1 MATGLGN
8 GKPDKALKEKQNKLT
23 LMGKVLMRDKHDKHS
38 KRDRVSKATSD
49 YHLETMKTTEEDP
62 DIPDNLDRDAK
73 TGFKGSTESLGKSRI
88 RSSFMDKVR
97 FRDKAEKR
105 KRKERDSLATSQEL
119 ETEDTVAKD
128 NFKGSTE
135 SLGKSKGL
143 SSFMDKV
150 RFRDKSDKQS
160 RKNRDSLATSQEL
173 DTEVPV
179 AKEDFGGS
187 NESLGKR
194 QSSFLDMVRFRDK
207 SDKHNRKERDSKS
220 YSNDLETV
228 TEVVTKE
235 TQDPSDEPFSR
246 QQQHRSSFIDKV
258 LMRDRQ
264 DKVSKKDRESKV
276 TSADLDVVAT
286 TTKYEGEECDVV
298 ATLQSEVPDEER
310 PTVTDKM
317 RLRHEKVARKE
328 REARGRDPVFKS
340 TSMGDLSTVDGTV
353 QLRHPLHDRS
363 SPRKEKNRLSS
374 ASVLK

>member
-1 MATGLGN
+1 
-8 GKPDKALKEKQNKLT
+8 
-23 LMGKVLMRDKHDKHS
+23 
-38 KRDRVSKATSD
+38 
-49 YHLETMKTTEEDP
+49 
-62 DIPDNLDRDAK
+62 
-73 TGFKGSTESLGKSRI
+73 
-88 RSSFMDKVR
+88 MDKVR

-119 ETEDTVAKD
+119 DTENAVAKDNFKGSAESLGKSKGWFRDKADKRKRKERDSLATSQELETDDAVAKD

-150 RFRDKSDKQS
+150 LFRDKSDKQN
-160 RKNRDSLATSQEL
+160 RKNRDSLATSQDL

-179 AKEDFGGS
+179 AKEDFRGS

-228 TEVVTKE
+228 AEVVTKE
-235 TQDPSDEPFSR
+235 AVDPSDEPFSR

-264 DKVSKKDRESKV
+264 DKVSKKERESKAP
-276 TSADLDVVAT
+276 SADLDVVAMA
-286 TTKYEGEECDVV
+286 TKCEGEECDVV

-328 REARGRDPVFKS
+328 REARAASRTHRAQDPVFKS

-353 QLRHPLHDRS
+353 QLRHTLLDRA
-363 SPRKEKNRLSS
+363 SPRKDKNRLSS

>member
-1 MATGLGN
+1 MATGA

-23 LMGKVLMRDKHDKHS
+23 LMGKVLMRDKHNN
-38 KRDRVSKATSD
+38 KRGDRDSKATSSD
-49 YHLETMKTTEEDP
+49 HLETIATTTEDNPE
-62 DIPDNLDRDAK
+62 NLDKDAK
-73 TGFKGSTESLGKSRI
+73 LGFRGSTESLGKSKI

-97 FRDKAEKR
+97 FRDKGEKR
-105 KRKERDSLATSQEL
+105 KRRERDSLATSQEL
-119 ETEDTVAKD
+119 DAEDAVAKD

-143 SSFMDKV
+143 SSLWIKSDSGN
-150 RFRDKSDKQS
+150 KSDKQS
-160 RKNRDSLATSQEL
+160 RKNRDSMATSQDL

-179 AKEDFGGS
+179 AKEDFRGS

-228 TEVVTKE
+228 AEVVTKE

-264 DKVSKKDRESKV
+264 DKVSKKDGNPRYPARTWIRLLWRRDVRERSV
-276 TSADLDVVAT
+276 TWLLRYRARSRMRS
-286 TTKYEGEECDVV
+286 GGGRWRIRCGCD
-298 ATLQSEVPDEER
+298 TRGRRER
-310 PTVTDKM
+310 P
-317 RLRHEKVARKE
+317 
-328 REARGRDPVFKS
+328 RGRPAPTPCS
-340 TSMGDLSTVDGTV
+340 RAPSMGD
-353 QLRHPLHDRS
+353 
-363 SPRKEKNRLSS
+363 
-374 ASVLK
+374 